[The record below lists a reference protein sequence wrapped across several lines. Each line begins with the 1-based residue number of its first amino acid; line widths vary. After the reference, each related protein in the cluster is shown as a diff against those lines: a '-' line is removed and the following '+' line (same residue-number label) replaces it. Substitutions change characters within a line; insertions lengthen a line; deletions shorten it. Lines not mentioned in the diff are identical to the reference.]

1 MTKKRPNELQAAVRI
16 ADFRS
21 LNEMFDNER
30 DLMNSYQDFTAA
42 MRTAHN
48 TRSFP
53 QLMYVVTKLAG
64 ESGEIL
70 DEFGKAIRDD
80 ELGLDGKNF
89 LTEDRVKLILA
100 ESGDLLYYM
109 SELFRFMG
117 WTFAYVAE
125 KNIEKLEKRYGIP
138 EYIND

>member
-1 MTKKRPNELQAAVRI
+1 MTKKHPNELQAAARI

-21 LNEMFDNER
+21 LNEMFGDER
-30 DLMNSYQDFTAA
+30 NVMDSYQGFTAA
-42 MRTAHN
+42 MRTAPN
-48 TRSFP
+48 TRSFQ

-64 ESGEIL
+64 ESGEIS

-80 ELGLDGKNF
+80 ELGLGDSAF
-89 LTEDRVKLILA
+89 LTENRVKLILA

-138 EYIND
+138 EYVND